1 VAVDDVGPV
10 MPAEVV
16 TGQEVVVPA
25 GDAGSEQGATRV
37 MTKDEMVEKYGEKMA
52 HAAIG
57 MYMLRTTRARGV
69 VGIISNRYY
78 YVRFR

>member
-1 VAVDDVGPV
+1 
-10 MPAEVV
+10 
-16 TGQEVVVPA
+16 
-25 GDAGSEQGATRV
+25 